1 MFTRVKGTQD
11 WLDCSLAQG
20 VLKKVEGF
28 LKIHN
33 FSYIMTP
40 LLEYVQLFERG
51 LGYETD
57 VVSKQMFLI
66 DSKNEDE
73 KICLRPEATAGV
85 VRAFLEQ
92 QHAITLPWNAYT
104 FGPMFRY
111 ERPQKGRY
119 RQFHQVNL
127 ESIGVVGIEYD
138 ALFITMLQN
147 MFLQVLQVTD
157 FVLKINYLGTLQDRE
172 VYKKTLQAFL
182 QKHESEICATC
193 IQRSTTNILRCLD
206 CKVESC
212 QAVYKDAPVLTDSLS
227 PESAA
232 QFAQLQKLLLALG
245 VTFVHDPFLV
255 RGLDYYNNTVFE
267 FVGTALGAQNAFC
280 GGGRYDSLAIQLG
293 AKQEI
298 PAIGAGI
305 GFERLLMLCEEKAQL
320 LQEQKPQLTVIIPVE
335 ESEKIV
341 ATILTQ
347 YLTQHEVCTQLLAQ
361 QTSLKSRLKTADKLG
376 ARYVIIIGSQEREQN
391 YVTVKHMVTGK
402 ESQVVQADLV
412 QFLKNL

>member
-11 WLDCSLAQG
+11 WLDCLLAQG

>member
-1 MFTRVKGTQD
+1 MFSRVKGTQD
-11 WLDCSLAQG
+11 WLDCLLAQG
-20 VLKKVEGF
+20 VLKKIDGF
-28 LKIHN
+28 LKVHN

-40 LLEYVQLFERG
+40 LLESVQLFERG

-127 ESIGVVGIEYD
+127 ESIGVQGIEYD
-138 ALFITMLQN
+138 ALFIAMLQN
-147 MFLQVLQVTD
+147 LFLQTLGITD

-172 VYKKTLQAFL
+172 TYKNTLQGFL
-182 QKHESEICATC
+182 KKHETQICGTC
-193 IQRSTTNILRCLD
+193 VQRSSTNILRCLD
-206 CKVESC
+206 CKVEAC
-212 QAVYKDAPVLTDSLS
+212 QAVYKNAPILTDSLS
-227 PESAA
+227 VESAA
-232 QFAQLQKLLLALG
+232 QFAQLQKLLLSLG

-255 RGLDYYNNTVFE
+255 RGLDYYNHTVFE

-280 GGGRYDSLAIQLG
+280 GGGRYDSLAQQLG

-305 GFERLLMLCEEKAQL
+305 GFERLLMLCEDKAET
-320 LQEQKPQLTVIIPVE
+320 LQEQKPLLTVIVPVE

-341 ATILTQ
+341 ATLLTG
-347 YLTQHEVCTQLLAQ
+347 YLTQHGLCTQLLAQ
-361 QTSLKSRLKTADKLG
+361 QTSLKSRFKTADKLG

-391 YVTVKHMVTGK
+391 YVTVKHMITGK

-412 QFLKNL
+412 QFLKTL